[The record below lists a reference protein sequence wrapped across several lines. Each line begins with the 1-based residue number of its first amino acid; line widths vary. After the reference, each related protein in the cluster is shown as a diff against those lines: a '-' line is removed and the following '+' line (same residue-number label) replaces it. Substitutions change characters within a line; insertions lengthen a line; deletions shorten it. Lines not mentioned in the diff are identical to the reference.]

1 MPLSILCS
9 VSSVAGIKSK
19 SIPGVITAASF
30 VLPTALGS
38 ISIQGITGTYT
49 SFTVSRTGGGLANFT
64 STIQNFP
71 TNSFTDPTALNNN
84 SQYTYTI
91 TPTNNGVAGTT
102 FSAITNTRTGL
113 SNGLIYSLASAP
125 TLTYNGA
132 GSSTSAISFTFT
144 GGSYTNLSVQFPSG
158 TFIATT
164 TVSPYTGGSFG
175 ANTQNTYYVFA
186 INGDN
191 YGGLTAVGT
200 GTNVAASSTSV
211 NVCTWASAPTL
222 SYNGAGSSTSAI
234 SFTYSGGTFNS
245 LSIQTTL
252 GSQIDTSTVSPY
264 TSPSIY
270 SINQQITY
278 YACPVNALGYYSTS
292 TNYASVNVCTWAS
305 APTLSYNGAGSST
318 SAISFTYSGGTFNSL
333 SIQTTLGSQIDTSTV
348 SPYTSPSIYSI
359 NQQITYYA
367 CPVNALGYY
376 STSTNYASVSVC
388 TQANII
394 AAVFVTPSVLGR
406 IFNGTST
413 LTGITGTFTSYI
425 LTRTGGSQGTYTL
438 SGQSGST
445 VTDTTT
451 GLTNNTAYTYT
462 LTPVNQL
469 NYNGTVFTS
478 ITGSTTA
485 GIIYTLASATMTP
498 TLVNASGSATSVYM
512 SWTNTGYS
520 SIRIQNTTT
529 SGTIS
534 TYTTGSGTT
543 TYNSN
548 SVSALSTNTQY
559 TYTFTAVNG
568 DGNFLVGTTSTTLG
582 TCTWASCNAPTFAS
596 TTSTGTTLTDTGT
609 FSKVLINYSGGTAS
623 PASGTTVTGTNTVTQ
638 AYTTMASSTPYTFV
652 CFPVN
657 ALNYQ
662 SSNSASAAVTTSA
675 GGATFGTALF
685 NSGGRISS
693 IGTNT
698 ANATI
703 GTWAISTGGKVVLYF
718 IGNVQ
723 ATATGGGTN
732 QVYMNDGNFGT
743 TFTNINSKLANF
755 WTGTGGKVLAIGV
768 TNDGTRIVIF
778 MYYTGTAGNTAT
790 ASASPAWYVAT
801 NGTSGSSGVTFTL
814 YTGATGTVSFLGPGQ
829 GQCVFS
835 SDNNWCFATPLNGNY
850 NQSFYRNTTAGNFT
864 AWTGYL
870 FSSGNGPIIAPFCL
884 NSNASIMYCCGG
896 WFGGTTL
903 MKSTNTGVAWSQIA
917 SGVLSTGYATNCV
930 GCDSTGNIVYCTTL
944 WTGAYTSRMYKST
957 NTGTTWAEVTLPF
970 GTGNWVSWF
979 VVDSTGNNIV
989 LLNGGTGGSGPCRG
1003 NGINPTTVTGLY
1015 ISTNGGTSWSTTT
1028 GYPTTYNP
1036 SYPSGIF
1043 ADSTFTV
1050 FGLCTSSSSA
1060 QLASFGMLTSIGVG
1074 RLF

>member
-71 TNSFTDPTALNNN
+71 TNSFIDPTALNNN

-91 TPTNNGVAGTT
+91 APTNNGVAGTT
-102 FSAITNTRTGL
+102 FSAITNTNTGL

-200 GTNVAASSTSV
+200 GTNVTASSTSVNVCTWASAPTLTYNGAGSSTSAISFTYSGGTFSSLSIQTTLGTQITTITTSPYTSPSIYSINQQITYYACPVNALGYYSTSTNYATV

-222 SYNGAGSSTSAI
+222 SYNGAGSSQNAI
-234 SFTYSGGTFNS
+234 SFTYSGGTFSS

-252 GSQIDTSTVSPY
+252 GTQITTITTSPY

-292 TNYASVNVCTWAS
+292 TNYASESVCTWA
-305 APTLSYNGAGSST
+305 T
-318 SAISFTYSGGTFNSL
+318 
-333 SIQTTLGSQIDTSTV
+333 
-348 SPYTSPSIYSI
+348 
-359 NQQITYYA
+359 IT
-367 CPVNALGYY
+367 
-376 STSTNYASVSVC
+376 
-388 TQANII
+388 
-394 AAVFVTPSVLGR
+394 AAAFVTPNVLGR

-445 VTDTTT
+445 VTDVTT
-451 GLTNNTAYTYT
+451 GLTNNTAYTFT
-462 LTPVNQL
+462 LTPINQL

-478 ITGSTTA
+478 ITGSTTS
-485 GIIYTLASATMTP
+485 GIIYTLAAATMSP
-498 TLVNASGSATSVYM
+498 TLVNASGSTTSVFM

-534 TYTTGSGTT
+534 TFTTGSGTT

-548 SVSALSTNTQY
+548 SVGALSTNTQY

-596 TTSTGTTLTDTGT
+596 TTSSGTTLTDTGT
-609 FSKVLINYSGGTAS
+609 FSKVLINYSGGTAT
-623 PASGTTVTGTNTVTQ
+623 PASGTTFTGTNTVTQ
-638 AYTTMASSTPYTFV
+638 AYTLMASSTLYTFV

-657 ALNYQ
+657 ALSYQ
-662 SSNSASAAVTTSA
+662 SSNSASAGVTTSA
-675 GGATFGTALF
+675 STPSPVLLGTYTVAWSF
-685 NSGGRISS
+685 PSGGSTRRGYSIACSATGQYVSFCCNLRIYYSS
-693 IGTNT
+693 NGGVSFNTYTSTNNMYAIT
-698 ANATI
+698 MSSSGQYQLAVSTGIPACSIYLSTNF
-703 GTWAISTGGKVVLYF
+703 GVTWAIPKP
-718 IGNVQ
+718 NV
-723 ATATGGGTN
+723 TLN
-732 QVYMNDGNFGT
+732 NFGRWFQSVCISSDGTYMFCGGSGGAGLQSYRSNDFGSTWSGAIGGILGRNSCAILNSSGLVYASQNLGNPVAIMSIT
-743 TFTNINSKLANF
+743 TTTETTGATLPAQVWFITSNGSNKWYYINSSNNGFYSSNSGSTYGSAVSAVAIGSITNIVGLWYNSA
-755 WTGTGGKVLAIGV
+755 
-768 TNDGTRIVIF
+768 GTRIWAANGSNNNL
-778 MYYTGTAGNTAT
+778 YYSTD
-790 ASASPAWYVAT
+790 
-801 NGTSGSSGVTFTL
+801 NGT
-814 YTGATGTVSFLGPGQ
+814 
-829 GQCVFS
+829 
-835 SDNNWCFATPLNGNY
+835 NW
-850 NQSFYRNTTAGNFT
+850 
-864 AWTGYL
+864 
-870 FSSGNGPIIAPFCL
+870 
-884 NSNASIMYCCGG
+884 
-896 WFGGTTL
+896 
-903 MKSTNTGVAWSQIA
+903 
-917 SGVLSTGYATNCV
+917 
-930 GCDSTGNIVYCTTL
+930 
-944 WTGAYTSRMYKST
+944 
-957 NTGTTWAEVTLPF
+957 
-970 GTGNWVSWF
+970 
-979 VVDSTGNNIV
+979 
-989 LLNGGTGGSGPCRG
+989 
-1003 NGINPTTVTGLY
+1003 TTVTTGL
-1015 ISTNGGTSWSTTT
+1015 
-1028 GYPTTYNP
+1028 
-1036 SYPSGIF
+1036 SGIYGF
-1043 ADSTFTV
+1043 NI
-1050 FGLCTSSSSA
+1050 SSNSNTA
-1060 QLASFGMLTSIGVG
+1060 YILLTSGAIYSLNISGY
-1074 RLF
+1074 

>member
-200 GTNVAASSTSV
+200 GTNVAASST
-211 NVCTWASAPTL
+211 
-222 SYNGAGSSTSAI
+222 
-234 SFTYSGGTFNS
+234 
-245 LSIQTTL
+245 
-252 GSQIDTSTVSPY
+252 
-264 TSPSIY
+264 
-270 SINQQITY
+270 
-278 YACPVNALGYYSTS
+278 
-292 TNYASVNVCTWAS
+292 SVNVCTWAS

>member
-9 VSSVAGIKSK
+9 VSSVAGLKSK
-19 SIPGVITAASF
+19 LTVGVITAASF
-30 VLPTALGS
+30 VLPTTLGS

-64 STIQNFP
+64 STVQTVP

-91 TPTNNGVAGTT
+91 TPTNNGVAGTA
-102 FSAITNTRTGL
+102 FSAITNTTTGL

-200 GTNVAASSTSV
+200 GTNVTASSTSV

-222 SYNGAGSSTSAI
+222 TYNGAGSSQNAI
-234 SFTYSGGTFNS
+234 SFTYSGGTFSS

-252 GSQIDTSTVSPY
+252 GTQITTITTSPY

-278 YACPVNALGYYSTS
+278 YACPVNQLSYYST
-292 TNYASVNVCTWAS
+292 T
-305 APTLSYNGAGSST
+305 
-318 SAISFTYSGGTFNSL
+318 
-333 SIQTTLGSQIDTSTV
+333 
-348 SPYTSPSIYSI
+348 
-359 NQQITYYA
+359 
-367 CPVNALGYY
+367 
-376 STSTNYASVSVC
+376 TNYASVSVC
-388 TQANII
+388 TWATIT

-406 IFNGTST
+406 IFNNTST

-438 SGQSGST
+438 SGQTGST

-478 ITGSTTA
+478 ITGSTTS
-485 GIIYTLASATMTP
+485 GIIYTLAAATMSP
-498 TLVNASGSATSVYM
+498 ALVNASGSTTSVFM

-534 TYTTGSGTT
+534 TFTTGSGTT

-548 SVSALSTNTQY
+548 SVGALSTNTQY

-582 TCTWASCNAPTFAS
+582 TCTWASAPTLTYNGGGSTTTQISFTYSGGTFTSLSIQTTLGTQITTITTSPYTSPVNGYTANSLFTYYACPVNALGYYSTSTNYASVSVCTWASCNAPTFAS
-596 TTSTGTTLTDTGT
+596 TTSSGTTLTDTGT

-623 PASGTTVTGTNTVTQ
+623 PASGTTFTGTNTYTQ
-638 AYTTMASSTPYTFV
+638 AYTTMASNTAYTFV

-662 SSNSASAAVTTSA
+662 SSNSASQGVTTSA
-675 GGATFGTALF
+675 GGAVFIGSGTYVAPTTNTY
-685 NSGGRISS
+685 NSGGVSYTTYIFTGSGS
-693 IGTNT
+693 LAINNIT
-698 ANATI
+698 AN
-703 GTWAISTGGKVVLYF
+703 ISLNMVAVGG
-718 IGNVQ
+718 
-723 ATATGGGTN
+723 GGGTAVN
-732 QVYMNDGNFGT
+732 NPGAYAHGGGGGGGFISSTYVLTSGANEVITISVGAGGGQGT
-743 TFTNINSKLANF
+743 LLG
-755 WTGTGGKVLAIGV
+755 GTGLNAYYAGSKGSSTILSYSSRTTLNRTA
-768 TNDGTRIVIF
+768 DG
-778 MYYTGTAGNTAT
+778 GGAGGAF
-790 ASASPAWYVAT
+790 SS
-801 NGTSGSSGVTFTL
+801 TSGT
-814 YTGATGTVSFLGPGQ
+814 
-829 GQCVFS
+829 
-835 SDNNWCFATPLNGNY
+835 
-850 NQSFYRNTTAGNFT
+850 
-864 AWTGYL
+864 
-870 FSSGNGPIIAPFCL
+870 
-884 NSNASIMYCCGG
+884 
-896 WFGGTTL
+896 
-903 MKSTNTGVAWSQIA
+903 
-917 SGVLSTGYATNCV
+917 
-930 GCDSTGNIVYCTTL
+930 
-944 WTGAYTSRMYKST
+944 
-957 NTGTTWAEVTLPF
+957 
-970 GTGNWVSWF
+970 
-979 VVDSTGNNIV
+979 
-989 LLNGGTGGSGPCRG
+989 TGGSGGGAGG
-1003 NGINPTTVTGLY
+1003 NATLAGWARTTLTDNQGNNGGAYGLLSIGNCGGGGGGAGAAGTAPSGTNVNGSGGAGKNSILPGINSAWYFSGGGGAGGLNGPTGIAGGGGIGGGGGAIQYANTVSMNFGAGGG
-1015 ISTNGGTSWSTTT
+1015 STYQTSSIN
-1028 GYPTTYNP
+1028 NP
-1036 SYPSGIF
+1036 SGTIGAGSNQIKSGSGVPNSGGGAGANPFQYNSTKGTPIPAIGGSGIVII
-1043 ADSTFTV
+1043 SV
-1050 FGLCTSSSSA
+1050 ITSSVASA
-1060 QLASFGMLTSIGVG
+1060 T
-1074 RLF
+1074 

>member
-71 TNSFTDPTALNNN
+71 TNSFIDPTALNNN

-91 TPTNNGVAGTT
+91 APTNNGVAGTT
-102 FSAITNTRTGL
+102 FSAITNTNTGL

-200 GTNVAASSTSV
+200 GTNVTASSTSV

-222 SYNGAGSSTSAI
+222 TYNGAGSSTSAI
-234 SFTYSGGTFNS
+234 SFTYSGGTFSS

-252 GSQIDTSTVSPY
+252 GTQITTITTSPY

-292 TNYASVNVCTWAS
+292 TNYASESVCTWA
-305 APTLSYNGAGSST
+305 T
-318 SAISFTYSGGTFNSL
+318 
-333 SIQTTLGSQIDTSTV
+333 
-348 SPYTSPSIYSI
+348 
-359 NQQITYYA
+359 IT
-367 CPVNALGYY
+367 
-376 STSTNYASVSVC
+376 
-388 TQANII
+388 
-394 AAVFVTPSVLGR
+394 AAAFVTPNVLGR

-445 VTDTTT
+445 VTDVTT
-451 GLTNNTAYTYT
+451 GLTNNTAYTFT
-462 LTPVNQL
+462 LTPINQL

-478 ITGSTTA
+478 ITGSTTS
-485 GIIYTLASATMTP
+485 GIIYTLAAATMSP
-498 TLVNASGSATSVYM
+498 TLVNASGSTTSVFM

-534 TYTTGSGTT
+534 TFTTGSGTT

-548 SVSALSTNTQY
+548 SVGALSTNTQY

-596 TTSTGTTLTDTGT
+596 TTSSGTTLTDTGT
-609 FSKVLINYSGGTAS
+609 FSKVLINYSGGTAT
-623 PASGTTVTGTNTVTQ
+623 PASGTTFTGTNTVTQ
-638 AYTTMASSTPYTFV
+638 AYTLMASSTLYTFV

-657 ALNYQ
+657 ALSYQ
-662 SSNSASAAVTTSA
+662 SSNSASAGVTTSA
-675 GGATFGTALF
+675 STPSPVLLGTYTVAWSF
-685 NSGGRISS
+685 PSGGSTRRGYSIACSATGQYVSFCCNLRIYYSS
-693 IGTNT
+693 NGGVSFNTYTSTNNMYAIT
-698 ANATI
+698 MSSSGQYQLAVSTGIPACSIYLSTNF
-703 GTWAISTGGKVVLYF
+703 GVTWAIPKP
-718 IGNVQ
+718 NV
-723 ATATGGGTN
+723 TLN
-732 QVYMNDGNFGT
+732 NFGRWFQSVCISSDGTYMFCGGSGGAGLQSYRSNDFGSTWSGAIGGILGRNSCAILNSSGLVYASQNLGNPVAIMSIT
-743 TFTNINSKLANF
+743 TTTETTGATLPAQVWFITSNGSNKWYYINSSNNGFYSSNSGSTYGSAVSAVAIGSITNIVGLWYNSA
-755 WTGTGGKVLAIGV
+755 
-768 TNDGTRIVIF
+768 GTRIWAANGSNNNL
-778 MYYTGTAGNTAT
+778 YYSTD
-790 ASASPAWYVAT
+790 
-801 NGTSGSSGVTFTL
+801 NGT
-814 YTGATGTVSFLGPGQ
+814 
-829 GQCVFS
+829 
-835 SDNNWCFATPLNGNY
+835 NW
-850 NQSFYRNTTAGNFT
+850 
-864 AWTGYL
+864 
-870 FSSGNGPIIAPFCL
+870 
-884 NSNASIMYCCGG
+884 
-896 WFGGTTL
+896 
-903 MKSTNTGVAWSQIA
+903 
-917 SGVLSTGYATNCV
+917 
-930 GCDSTGNIVYCTTL
+930 
-944 WTGAYTSRMYKST
+944 
-957 NTGTTWAEVTLPF
+957 
-970 GTGNWVSWF
+970 
-979 VVDSTGNNIV
+979 
-989 LLNGGTGGSGPCRG
+989 
-1003 NGINPTTVTGLY
+1003 TTVTTGL
-1015 ISTNGGTSWSTTT
+1015 
-1028 GYPTTYNP
+1028 
-1036 SYPSGIF
+1036 SGIYGF
-1043 ADSTFTV
+1043 NI
-1050 FGLCTSSSSA
+1050 SSNSNTA
-1060 QLASFGMLTSIGVG
+1060 YILLTSGAIYSLNISGY
-1074 RLF
+1074 